1 MNALCV
7 CAVPG
12 GVCHKL
18 ALPSPPNRPLPF
30 IQDSP
35 AAASTP
41 ALADQWLAAPSPA
54 SASMRVVGRSTRPR
68 FWPLPPPSTRMPPP
82 HPRQALPLDSILAQ
96 CVEALRSAAPGVRRA
111 AAELL
116 VHLHATSDAQALR
129 QVEVGLA
136 QQPPVPAAIEADVQA
151 AFLQALSEHS
161 KLAS

>member
-1 MNALCV
+1 MQ
-7 CAVPG
+7 
-12 GVCHKL
+12 
-18 ALPSPPNRPLPF
+18 LPRSSDEPSLWAARLRL
-30 IQDSP
+30 IQLLFSRE
-35 AAASTP
+35 AADAEK
-41 ALADQWLAAPSPA
+41 
-54 SASMRVVGRSTRPR
+54 
-68 FWPLPPPSTRMPPP
+68 
-82 HPRQALPLDSILAQ
+82 ALPLDSILAQ